1 MNRKID
7 EPYLFHIRDAIALI
21 ESWSRGKTFEDFMA
35 DEKLQSAIIRQLEII
50 GEAAR
55 NVSQERKVATPDIPW
70 RPIMDTRNTLI
81 HGYFTVDEKKVWDM
95 VQVDIPLL
103 KKQITSLLQAVQQ
116 NQPLTRP

>member
-21 ESWSRGKTFEDFMA
+21 ESWSKGKTLEDFVA
-35 DEKLQSAIIRQLEII
+35 DAKLQSAIIRQLEII

-55 NVSQERKVATPDIPW
+55 NVSQECKVATPDIPW
-70 RPIMDTRNTLI
+70 RPIMDARNTLI

-95 VQVDIPLL
+95 VQVDIPVL
-103 KKQITSLLQAVQQ
+103 KKHIASLLQAAEQ
-116 NQPLTRP
+116 N